1 MQQYQMVL
9 SPVNTQLSSLLP
21 VCRDITTPTAQKADQ
36 RHHLSTELH
45 RQRLD
50 SHFHRMDSLVPKTC
64 LLILSSIRQILGA
77 GHGGGPLPRHP
88 QVPPGA
94 RLSLVAELPP
104 TTIYAVSGRDWS
116 IGAEDSPPSKVT
128 AQSCQTME
136 FLGQLL
142 ERRTE
147 AAPHERQ
154 NKVRT
159 TPVEL
164 GLIPLMAVGGDVKGS
179 G

>member
-1 MQQYQMVL
+1 MSVKTNPALAASVIQNQKLNL
-9 SPVNTQLSSLLP
+9 SEQLLSYGFTCAENLLAYIVIDP
-21 VCRDITTPTAQKADQ
+21 PNFGSRPWRRTTSTTPSSTPRGSIVASSGIATN
-36 RHHLSTELH
+36 HHICCVWS
-45 RQRLD
+45 RLVD
-50 SHFHRMDSLVPKTC
+50 R
-64 LLILSSIRQILGA
+64 
-77 GHGGGPLPRHP
+77 
-88 QVPPGA
+88 
-94 RLSLVAELPP
+94 
-104 TTIYAVSGRDWS
+104 
-116 IGAEDSPPSKVT
+116 GAEDSPPSKVT
-128 AQSCQTME
+128 AQSCQTLE